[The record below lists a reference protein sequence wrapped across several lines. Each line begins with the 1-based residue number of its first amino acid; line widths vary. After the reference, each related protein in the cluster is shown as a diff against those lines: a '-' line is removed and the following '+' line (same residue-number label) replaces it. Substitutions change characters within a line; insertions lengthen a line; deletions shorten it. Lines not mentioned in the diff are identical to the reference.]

1 MVVYAGQL
9 LLCLITKGG
18 CAMKHSTKSKL
29 FVLGG
34 LLLLL
39 SGCTEVAIT
48 GRKQFNLVPDSM
60 VNSMAF
66 QSYGEFLTQN
76 KLSKDF
82 SKTRMVK
89 RVGGRIQKAVE
100 QYCTQNGIEDRL
112 QGYQWEFNLIEDD
125 SLNAW
130 AMPGGKMVVYT
141 GLLKVTQTEAGL
153 ATVISHEIGH
163 VFAKHGAER
172 MTQGLLVDLGGMA
185 LSEALANRPAQTQ
198 NLFKQSYGIGTQ
210 LGVLLPYSRVHENEA
225 DHLGLIFMAMAGYNP
240 NEAVNFWQRMALAKQ
255 SPQPLEILSTHPAD
269 STRISNLQRLL
280 PKAMQYYRQQ

>member
-1 MVVYAGQL
+1 MKKRGN
-9 LLCLITKGG
+9 
-18 CAMKHSTKSKL
+18 AMKHSTKTKL
-29 FVLGG
+29 VVLCG

-48 GRKQFNLVPDSM
+48 GRKQLNLVPDSM
-60 VNSMAF
+60 INSMAF
-66 QSYGEFLTQN
+66 QSYSEILAQS

-82 SKTRMVK
+82 SSTQMVK
-89 RVGGRIQKAVE
+89 RVGGGIQKAVE
-100 QYCTQNGIEDRL
+100 QYCIKNGLEDRL
-112 QGYQWEFNLIEDD
+112 TGYQWEFNLIEDD
-125 SLNAW
+125 ALNAW

-153 ATVISHEIGH
+153 ATVIGHEIGH

-185 LSEALANRPAQTQ
+185 LSETLANRPAQTQ
-198 NLFKQSYGIGTQ
+198 NLFNQSYGIGTQ

-240 NEAVNFWQRMALAKQ
+240 NEALSFWQRMALAKQ
-255 SPQPLEILSTHPAD
+255 GPQPLEILSTHPTD
-269 STRISNLQRLL
+269 STRLSNIQRLL
-280 PKAMQYYRQQ
+280 PEAMQYYHQP